1 MIQQLTLSEFL
12 TAAKNTPV
20 VDVRTPAEFE
30 QGHIIGA
37 CNIPIFSNEERV
49 KVGTTYTQVGKQAA
63 ILLGFELT
71 GPKWADFIREAE
83 RIAPDKKI
91 LVHCWR
97 GGMRSGAM
105 AWALDLYGFTVATLR
120 NGYKAYRRAG
130 IEALARDY
138 PFVVLS
144 GYTGTGKTGVLQ
156 ELLRSGEQAI
166 DLEEL
171 AQHRGSAFGSLGKMK
186 QPSQEQFENLLAAEL
201 EKMDPGKRIWIED
214 ESVTIGKRAIPK
226 NIFAQLIKAPLI
238 RLDIPLQERLGFLT
252 EEYGSLDKD
261 FLKESVGRI
270 SRRLGSLRVRLA
282 IDAIEEG
289 RMADFIAHVLI
300 YYDKAYRHCL
310 DNRQPSTIHPLAL
323 GRIDPVRNA
332 RALLN
337 FCHQQNIVPQQSIA
351 PRQNIVHSQNITHQ
365 PNSIPPQNIVHGSD

>member
-1 MIQQLTLSEFL
+1 MIQQLTLPEFL
-12 TAAKNTPV
+12 TAAKNRPV

-130 IEALARDY
+130 IEAFAREY
-138 PFVVLS
+138 PFVVLG
-144 GYTGTGKTGVLQ
+144 GYTGTGKTGVLG
-156 ELLRSGEQAI
+156 ELRRSGEQII

-171 AQHRGSAFGSLGKMK
+171 AQHRGSAFGSLGKTK

-201 EKMDPGKRIWIED
+201 VKMDPGKRIWIED

-226 NIFAQLIKAPLI
+226 NIFRQILQAPLV
-238 RLDIPLQERLGFLT
+238 RMDISLQERLWFLT
-252 EEYGSLDKD
+252 GEYGSLDKD
-261 FLKESVGRI
+261 FLKGGVQKI
-270 SRRLGSLRVRLA
+270 VRRLGSQRANLA
-282 IDAIEEG
+282 IQAIEEG
-289 RMADFIAHVLI
+289 RMADFIEHVLV

-310 DNRQPSTIHPLAL
+310 NNRQPSSVYPFAPD
-323 GRIDPVRNA
+323 RIDPVGNA
-332 RALLN
+332 RQLIT
-337 FCHQQNIVPQQSIA
+337 FCHQQNISPWKPFNS
-351 PRQNIVHSQNITHQ
+351 PNIPTEQAAAAK
-365 PNSIPPQNIVHGSD
+365 